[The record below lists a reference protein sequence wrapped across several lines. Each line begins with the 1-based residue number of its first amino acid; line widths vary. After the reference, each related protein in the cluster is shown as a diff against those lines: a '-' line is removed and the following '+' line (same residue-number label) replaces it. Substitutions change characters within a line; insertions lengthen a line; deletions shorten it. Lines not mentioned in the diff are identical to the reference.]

1 MSVGVV
7 GGSCDALCFKGTCNR
22 NVCLRD
28 LVKNISMCVWPVFQ
42 DKQKSISYSPI
53 YCLCLFL
60 LLWNMSTLNSRGR
73 HMHKAFQ
80 DRG

>member
-1 MSVGVV
+1 MLSASRVHVIV
-7 GGSCDALCFKGTCNR
+7 R
-22 NVCLRD
+22 NVCLKD

-42 DKQKSISYSPI
+42 DKQKSIFYSPI